1 MEINNSYSA
10 KSIPKVDNTAYGKD
24 AKVDNF
30 ADLLSTVTDKISNK
44 NNSQDT
50 NNAKKTVSNSDNGA
64 AKDVQNTKDT
74 QNNDTQDG
82 VNTKKTTAQDSA
94 PTVATDDDIANEN
107 SNADI
112 ENNGVKNAEN
122 ADGEKKP
129 LIDAQQ
135 AMLSLILNQGQQ
147 PVENATTSLA
157 SDAAKVSA
165 NNVAAV
171 IDNKQGNNNPA
182 LLAALAQGGNN
193 AGTELEVAMPPKEN
207 GKTEDAKSGKI
218 DFSLKTSDA
227 NIISND
233 GTQNNSPANNVAN
246 QNQDKNLNIPLVKA
260 NNAHQPSQ
268 TLDAGIKTQDLS
280 STNTNNLAVADNSA
294 TSNSPTTTDLNKN
307 SVDQS
312 TGLRINLD
320 NIQSLAAIM
329 VRKHFSGEKTFTIRL
344 DPPELGEIKV
354 ELKIDKD
361 KRAKAVI
368 SASNHEALGDLTK
381 SVKELAQSLKD
392 GGVDINEEDFEFN
405 LNQQSNDNEFAQN
418 AKSQNNDKSS
428 DKNTSEEVQP
438 EIINQ
443 INRDINRTQVWHN
456 VRVSLIA

>member
-1 MEINNSYSA
+1 MEINSSYSA

-30 ADLLSTVTDKISNK
+30 ADLLSTVTDKNSNK
-44 NNSQDT
+44 NNLQNTTS
-50 NNAKKTVSNSDNGA
+50 AKKSASNSDNSA
-64 AKDVQNTKDT
+64 TKDVQNTKDI
-74 QNNDTQDG
+74 QNSDAQDG
-82 VNTKKTTAQDSA
+82 ANIKNVTSQDTA
-94 PTVATDDDIANEN
+94 PTVVADDDTAIEN
-107 SNADI
+107 SNANI
-112 ENNGVKNAEN
+112 ENNGGKIAEN
-122 ADGEKKP
+122 TDGEKNP

-135 AMLSLILNQGQQ
+135 AMLALILNQGQQ
-147 PVENATTSLA
+147 PVENATTNLT
-157 SDAAKVSA
+157 SDAATVSA
-165 NNVAAV
+165 NDVAAV

-182 LLAALAQGGNN
+182 LLAALAQNGDN
-193 AGTELEVAMPPKEN
+193 AATELKIAMPPKEN
-207 GKTEDAKSGKI
+207 GKTDDGKNGKL
-218 DFSLKTSDA
+218 DFSLKTSNP
-227 NIISND
+227 NIIPND
-233 GTQNNSPANNVAN
+233 GTQNNNPANNVAN
-246 QNQDKNLNIPLVKA
+246 QNPDQNLNNPLIKT
-260 NNAHQPSQ
+260 NNAHQPAQ
-268 TLDAGIKTQDLS
+268 TFDAGIKTQDLS
-280 STNTNNLAVADNSA
+280 SANTNTLAVAENST
-294 TSNSPTTTDLNKN
+294 TSNSQTTTDINK
-307 SVDQS
+307 SPVDQN

-418 AKSQNNDKSS
+418 AKSQSNDKSS